1 MVYQAFS
8 TYTVNSACDYSFPH
22 TTNEGTCCMVFGFS
36 VVSVQLFQRRSP
48 MKIRRLIPHRSVML
62 SLLMCS
68 LLTLLVACT
77 VNLGTPPPGT
87 PVGRT
92 GRKQLIAWKRFWPVA
107 SNTANLYSSFA
118 LPHCQ
123 LRCGVLCYRCNHG
136 NCDLESAEQQL
147 HHYACCC

>member
-1 MVYQAFS
+1 
-8 TYTVNSACDYSFPH
+8 
-22 TTNEGTCCMVFGFS
+22 MVFGFS

-87 PVGRT
+87 PVGGAPEGNSSSPGNASGPSQVTPRT
-92 GRKQLIAWKRFWPVA
+92 SIPLSHYLIVNSGAVYYAIDVTTGTVIW
-107 SNTANLYSSFA
+107 NLQKSSFTTT
-118 LPHCQ
+118 PVFVNGQ
-123 LRCGVLCYRCNHG
+123 
-136 NCDLESAEQQL
+136 S
-147 HHYACCC
+147 